1 MQVLML
7 KSLLSR
13 AEIEKRKLQLQLD
26 IKVRV
31 FVIDTKHVTVTHTR
45 QVAENKELA
54 RTCQDLRSGA
64 GNLSPMTISPR
75 ELPP

>member
-1 MQVLML
+1 ML

-26 IKVRV
+26 IKVRA
-31 FVIDTKHVTVTHTR
+31 FVMDTQQVTVTVTHAR

>member
-1 MQVLML
+1 ML

-26 IKVRV
+26 IKVRA
-31 FVIDTKHVTVTHTR
+31 FVIDTQQVTVTHAH

-54 RTCQDLRSGA
+54 RTCQDLQSGA

-75 ELPP
+75 ELPR